1 MANNIKTWTY
11 NLINGS
17 LTIDASY
24 GLTRLSILLISGTGS
39 YTGSLQVGNLPS
51 QPIALQLNTPVNLS
65 AEPSAPI
72 VLGDLTLTTTG
83 TILLIGK

>member
-1 MANNIKTWTY
+1 MSNNVKTWSY

-17 LTIDASY
+17 LTIDSSF

-39 YTGSLQVGNLPS
+39 YTGSLQVASYPS
-51 QPIALQLNTPVNLS
+51 QAIPLQVGIPVNLS
-65 AEPSAPI
+65 AEPSAPLL
-72 VLGDLTLTTTG
+72 LGELTLTTTG

>member
-1 MANNIKTWTY
+1 MSNIKTWTY

-17 LTIDASY
+17 LTIDPSF

-39 YTGSLQVGNLPS
+39 YTGSLQVKNLPS
-51 QPIALQLNTPVNLS
+51 QPIPLQVGTPVNLS

-72 VLGDLTLTTTG
+72 ALGELTLTTTG
-83 TILLIGK
+83 TILIIGK

>member
-1 MANNIKTWTY
+1 MSNIKTWTY

-17 LTIDASY
+17 LTIDPAM

-39 YTGSLQVGNLPS
+39 YTGSLQVTTYPS
-51 QPIALQLNTPVNLS
+51 QPIALQIGTPINIY

-72 VLGDLTLTTTG
+72 PLGDLTLTTTG